1 MCNRKP
7 NTKCDLCG
15 KDIYIRP
22 NRLKTS
28 KFKSCSME
36 CSKVLR
42 SENSKGQKNHQYGL
56 KGKLNSSYKGHDKKI
71 KNGYVY
77 LRIDEH
83 PFSIKGWVREHRI
96 IAEKHHLDDNN
107 SVEINGV
114 RYLKQELEVHHK
126 DFDKTN
132 NDKDNLKILTKSE
145 HIKLHNKERKKNRDA
160 LGRFMS
166 KK

>member
-1 MCNRKP
+1 MHNRKP

-22 NRLKTS
+22 SRLKTS

-56 KGKLNSSYKGHDKKI
+56 KGKLNSSYKGHERKI

-83 PFSIKGWVREHRI
+83 PFSVEGWIREHRV
-96 IAEKHHLDDNN
+96 IAEKYHLNNNN

-132 NDKDNLKILTKSE
+132 NNKDNLEILTKSE
-145 HIKLHNKERKKNRDA
+145 HIKLHNKKRKKNRDE
-160 LGRFMS
+160 LGRFIS